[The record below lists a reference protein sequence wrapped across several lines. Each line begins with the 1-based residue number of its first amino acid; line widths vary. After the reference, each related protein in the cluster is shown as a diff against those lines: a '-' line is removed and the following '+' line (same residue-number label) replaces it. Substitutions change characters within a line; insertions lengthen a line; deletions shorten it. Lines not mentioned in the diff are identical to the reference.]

1 MSILHKLP
9 AIQKNNQKRVGR
21 GYGSG
26 VGGHTSTR
34 GTKGHTS
41 RTGGK
46 TPLWFEGG
54 QLPLI
59 RRLPWL
65 RGKGRF
71 QSLKKVQEVQLKAV
85 VEKKLQTVTP
95 ESLIEAGLFRSSYG
109 EPRLVGAVELASA
122 IKVERVSVTDPVK
135 QAIEKAGGSVTL

>member
-1 MSILHKLP
+1 MSILSKLP
-9 AIQKNNQKRVGR
+9 AVHKRVSKRLGR

-34 GTKGHTS
+34 GTKGNKA

-46 TPLWFEGG
+46 IPLWFEGG

-59 RRLPWL
+59 RRLPWW

-71 QSLKKVQEVQLKAV
+71 KSLHQIQEVQLQAV
-85 VEKKLQTVTP
+85 VTKKLSTVTP
-95 ESLIEAGLFRSSYG
+95 AVLQKAGLTRASYG
-109 EPRLVGAVELASA
+109 TPRLVGAIELASP
-122 IKVERVSVTDPVK
+122 IKVEGVEVTKTVQ
-135 QAIEKAGGSVTL
+135 QAIIKAGGSVN